1 LDRSENYDAFLKAS
15 GMGALKR
22 GIVVKLKG
30 SLEISREGSNRVQVV
45 VVNGPKTKSRVI
57 AFGEEFEEEGIEGRK
72 IKGSWNIEGSKMV
85 GNFVGEKGKKF
96 KFIREIENGQLIQTM
111 QADDV
116 IARRF
121 YNKK

>member
-1 LDRSENYDAFLKAS
+1 
-15 GMGALKR
+15 
-22 GIVVKLKG
+22 
-30 SLEISREGSNRVQVV
+30 
-45 VVNGPKTKSRVI
+45 
-57 AFGEEFEEEGIEGRK
+57 
-72 IKGSWNIEGSKMV
+72 MV